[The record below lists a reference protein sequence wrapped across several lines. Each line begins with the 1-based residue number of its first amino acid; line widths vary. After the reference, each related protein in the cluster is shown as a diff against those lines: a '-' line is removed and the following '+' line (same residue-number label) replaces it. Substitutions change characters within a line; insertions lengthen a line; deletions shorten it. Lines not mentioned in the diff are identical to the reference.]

1 MEFPA
6 FVLMLLGVCALLY
19 VAYRYVLLPWGDWL
33 EDRRV
38 RRQRKADNDRRS
50 W

>member
-1 MEFPA
+1 MEFWV
-6 FVLMLLGVCALLY
+6 FVLMLVGIGVVIF